1 MKLRLMIVLLLIC
14 AGCSTAQLVIVTPKT
29 QEITIAWEHSG
40 LDILGNVETMSH
52 FNIWLQRNDG
62 DTLIIGSVSK
72 DVLEY
77 ALIFPDT
84 TSKYIVGV
92 TAVDVADNHSLI
104 HLSTDSTAAFG
115 GWYLLFDKVPPSK
128 TTKLG
133 RIK

>member
-1 MKLRLMIVLLLIC
+1 MRLKLMILLLLIC
-14 AGCSTAQLVIVTPKT
+14 AGCSTAQLVIVTPET

-40 LDILGNVETMSH
+40 LDKLGNIETMSH

-62 DTLIIGSVSK
+62 DTLLIGSVSK

-77 ALIFPDT
+77 ALTLPDT

-92 TAVDVADNHSLI
+92 TAVDVSDNQSLI
-104 HLSTDSTAAFG
+104 HLSTDPTAAFG

-128 TTKLG
+128 ATKLE